1 MIEIDIRAHNLEL
14 SWNAML
20 LKRRNDIISR
30 EIDDEVLLMDN
41 QAMQI
46 HQLNRTASYI
56 WSKCNG
62 SISEDEIIEQVASD
76 FDVDNHI
83 AKMQVRILIAQL
95 LDLKVITQG

>member
-1 MIEIDIRAHNLEL
+1 MI
-14 SWNAML
+14 
-20 LKRRNDIISR
+20 LKRRNDIVSR

-41 QAMQI
+41 QGMQV

-62 SISEDEIIEQVASD
+62 STSEDEIIEQVASD

-83 AKMQVRILIAQL
+83 AKMQVKKLIAQL
-95 LDLKVITQG
+95 LELKVITKA